1 MVCCLI
7 TKKTEKK
14 LKNIVKNTYCDEEK
28 QIFLYF
34 LYESNYEFSETANNR
49 IFNILNKIL
58 QTNEFE
64 IFESK
69 LSILN
74 LINSND
80 VLLNL
85 AIIYYENNFYNLAI
99 DNVFKSIKE
108 FNLINNSG
116 LNILNKRIIS

>member
-1 MVCCLI
+1 M
-7 TKKTEKK
+7 
-14 LKNIVKNTYCDEEK
+14 YGA
-28 QIFLYF
+28 
-34 LYESNYEFSETANNR
+34 NYEFSKKASHR

-64 IFESK
+64 LFESK

-85 AIIYYENNFYNLAI
+85 AIIYYENNFYTLAI

-108 FNLINNSG
+108 FDLITNSG
-116 LNILNKRIIS
+116 LNILNKRIIN

>member
-1 MVCCLI
+1 L
-7 TKKTEKK
+7 KTIIE
-14 LKNIVKNTYCDEEK
+14 NIYFDEEK

-69 LSILN
+69 LPILN

-85 AIIYYENNFYNLAI
+85 AIIYNDNNFYNLAI